1 MMADITIVFLL
12 FSCLFALAGVISTIY
27 DAVQELQK
35 IRHILER
42 WSR

>member
-1 MMADITIVFLL
+1 MMADITIVFLVCL
-12 FSCLFALAGVISTIY
+12 CLFALAGVISIIY

-42 WSR
+42 WHR

>member
-1 MMADITIVFLL
+1 MAVEIIIAYMFFLCIL
-12 FSCLFALAGVISTIY
+12 ALAGIISIIY